1 LLVNRKL
8 LGNIAGV
15 ALLQHNAMSQV

>member
-15 ALLQHNAMSQV
+15 ALLQHNAMSQA